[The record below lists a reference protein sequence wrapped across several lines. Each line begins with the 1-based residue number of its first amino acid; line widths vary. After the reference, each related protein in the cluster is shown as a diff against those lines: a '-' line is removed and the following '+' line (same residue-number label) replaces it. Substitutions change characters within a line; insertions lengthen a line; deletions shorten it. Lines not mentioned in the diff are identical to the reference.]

1 MCGRGS
7 WIEPPP
13 DWCANCFR
21 KFSKHL
27 SPLSLHHPHP
37 FLPPLLWPCVFLPFP
52 WIGKVKSRTI
62 GIRLSIS
69 VSAGL
74 CNRKRQVAGWALRQQ
89 IVDRQAGRWQQA
101 VGAAGLP
108 RGLGMAAMWLWEPGW
123 SQHWQSEGIDGWTKQ
138 GTGCENGWGQR
149 GNLTQTN
156 RMKDREELPAKVCPP
171 LAPTAIYL
179 LLTEHPRIVCI
190 FADFPTSHGR
200 GKLADSSRCVPGFL
214 FQPPPSPPTF
224 THTHLIQTERLII
237 SKKFTQG
244 FCRIN
249 FLPLPLF

>member
-1 MCGRGS
+1 MCGTGS

-13 DWCANCFR
+13 DHCANCCR

-27 SPLSLHHPHP
+27 SPLSNSHPHTPSHLFPP
-37 FLPPLLWPCVFLPFP
+37 FFVSLSLSFSLLFP
-52 WIGKVKSRTI
+52 SVEKVKSRTI

-69 VSAGL
+69 VFAGL
-74 CNRKRQVAGWALRQQ
+74 CNRKRQAAYWALRQQ
-89 IVDRQAGRWQQA
+89 IRKQGGGGRR
-101 VGAAGLP
+101 GLP
-108 RGLGMAAMWLWEPGW
+108 RGLGMAAVRLWEPGW
-123 SQHWQSEGIDGWTKQ
+123 SQHWQSEGIDGWTKR

-190 FADFPTSHGR
+190 FADFPTSHSR
-200 GKLADSSRCVPGFL
+200 GKLADSS
-214 FQPPPSPPTF
+214 
-224 THTHLIQTERLII
+224 
-237 SKKFTQG
+237 
-244 FCRIN
+244 
-249 FLPLPLF
+249 